1 MHNKH
6 FIKEPLGWKI
16 RGFITGFLK
25 KMNLLITH
33 EKTIDILKKKG
44 LKVGKN
50 VIIDRDA
57 IIDNN
62 FCHLI
67 SIGDNCVICH
77 GVKILAHDSTIHP
90 FIGGYG
96 MAAKVNIKDNCIISV
111 DSVILPGVTI
121 GPNVLVAAGSVVNK
135 NIPPDSCVV
144 GVPARF
150 YGKFSDYISSHK
162 KKINDDHVF
171 KKIETIADY
180 NKFKKEKRKMMEEA
194 EKGNIYFTEKKRKGY
209 SF

>member
-6 FIKEPLGWKI
+6 FIKEPIGWKV
-16 RGFITGFLK
+16 RGLFRGISK
-25 KMNLLITH
+25 KLNLLITH
-33 EKTIDILKKKG
+33 EKMIENLKKRG

-50 VIIDRDA
+50 VIIDREA
-57 IIDNN
+57 IIDHN

-77 GVKILAHDSTIHP
+77 GVKITAHDSTINP
-90 FIGGYG
+90 FTGGHG
-96 MAAKVNIKDNCIISV
+96 RAAKVNIKENCIISV

-135 NIPPDSCVV
+135 DIPPDSCVV

-150 YGKFSDYISSHK
+150 YGKFSDYISRHK
-162 KKINDDHVF
+162 EQIDKQHIF
-171 KKIETIADY
+171 KKIETIKDY
-180 NKFKKEKRKMMEEA
+180 NEYKKEKKKMIEEA
-194 EKGNIYFTEKKRKGY
+194 EKGDIYFTEKKRKGY

>member
-6 FIKEPLGWKI
+6 FIKEPIGWKI
-16 RGFITGFLK
+16 RGFVRGISK
-25 KMNLLITH
+25 KLNLLITH
-33 EKTIDILKKKG
+33 EEMIENLKKRG

-50 VIIDRDA
+50 VIIDREA
-57 IIDNN
+57 IIDHN

-77 GVKILAHDSTIHP
+77 GAKITAHDSTINP
-90 FIGGYG
+90 FTGGYG
-96 MAAKVNIKDNCIISV
+96 RAAKVNIKENCIISV

-135 NIPPDSCVV
+135 DIPPDSCVV

-150 YGKFSDYISSHK
+150 YGKFSDYISRHK
-162 KKINDDHVF
+162 EQIDNQHIF
-171 KKIETIADY
+171 KKIETIKDY
-180 NKFKKEKRKMMEEA
+180 NEYKKEKEKMIIEA
-194 EKGNIYFTEKKRKGY
+194 EKGDIYFIEKKRKGY
-209 SF
+209 SY